1 MDTSYCPQCGGH
13 STPVQAF
20 ACSMAQVGVGVEAR
34 YERACV
40 EYVFGLTGGELEE
53 EPLKFKDEDE
63 DDRSWRYHYEG
74 YPEWAYEDFG
84 SRRYE
89 HDPSQYLT
97 LIETGVSYSSGAPEE
112 LHFPDGEVWFK
123 VRDYTHSGETECPMG
138 SCGDDETVGKDST
151 EGMAR
156 CPLCEADAGE
166 KHGHIYVGGS
176 VETVY
181 RHIDIACA
189 VCEVP
194 ASEIKSGDACQCVYA
209 RCKCG
214 WEGLAEVIG
223 DKLYCAAEAC
233 DEQVMEID

>member
-1 MDTSYCPQCGGH
+1 
-13 STPVQAF
+13 
-20 ACSMAQVGVGVEAR
+20 MAQVGRAVEAQF
-34 YERACV
+34 EREQV
-40 EYVFGLTGGELEE
+40 EWVFGLTGGELEK
-53 EPLKFKDEDE
+53 EPLKFNGPGAITGRELE
-63 DDRSWRYHYEG
+63 FSWLYHYEG

-89 HDPSQYLT
+89 HDPGQYLT
-97 LIETGVSYSSGAPEE
+97 LIEAGVSYSSSAPDE

-138 SCGDDETVGKDST
+138 SCGDDETVGEDST
-151 EGMAR
+151 EGMER

-166 KHGHIYVGGS
+166 KHGHIYLGTG

-181 RHIDIACA
+181 RHSDISCA

-209 RCKCG
+209 RCTCG
-214 WEGLAEVIG
+214 WVGLAEVVG
-223 DKLYCAAEAC
+223 DKLYCAAKDCYELV
-233 DEQVMEID
+233 EEIE